1 MTLERA
7 WLVLGGSSAIARAFA
22 RAAAEAGSDVILAGR
37 DMEDLERTARD
48 IAVRHG
54 RRAEAIGFDAAD
66 FASHAAFVEAVRARA
81 KRLDVMLAFALM
93 PAQSAIDAEPALG
106 IEAISVTYAG
116 AASVLLHL
124 APVLEA
130 QGEGNV
136 VVIGSVAG
144 DRGRLK
150 NYVYGSAKAGLH
162 AFTQGL
168 RARLHRAG
176 VTVTTVKPGF
186 IDTPMTFGM
195 RGGPLMASPEACARA
210 CLRHSRRRREVA
222 YYPPV
227 WGLVMLIIK
236 HIPERLMKRMSF

>member
-1 MTLERA
+1 MTMERA

-37 DMEDLERTARD
+37 DLEDLERTARD
-48 IAVRHG
+48 IALRHG
-54 RRAEAIGFDAAD
+54 RHAEALAFDAAD
-66 FASHAAFVEAVRARA
+66 FASHAGFVEAVRARA
-81 KRLDVMLAFALM
+81 KTLDVMLAFGLM
-93 PAQSAIDAEPALG
+93 PAQTAIDADPARG
-106 IEAISVTYAG
+106 IEAIGATYTG

-130 QGEGNV
+130 QGQGNV
-136 VVIGSVAG
+136 IVIGSVAG

-168 RARLHRAG
+168 RARLFRSG

-195 RGGPLMASPEACARA
+195 KTGPLMASPEACARA
-210 CLRHSRRRREVA
+210 CLRLARRGREVA

-227 WGLVMLIIK
+227 WALVMLIIK